1 MPTVIAVKRP
11 CGWYINS
18 RKIDSQGAW
27 GEVPVVPPGV
37 RVTDDSPNRKRRMR
51 RLLVVAALAAAVG
64 LPTLASE
71 LQAQSADE
79 PFEFALFSPLQAR
92 GPDSAIQVLRLSLI
106 YGENVSVKGLD
117 IGLVMRNTGGESKGL
132 QWGLV
137 GFVEGDF
144 VGLQNAAV
152 NVVEG
157 TITGMQWGL
166 YNQAAA
172 GEVFTVGP
180 REHDRRRL
188 GVPARTCEFRREYVR
203 PPDWARQHHPEQ
215 DRVLVPTDRE
225 LVLLTDP
232 SEGGDS
238 EDHR

>member
-51 RLLVVAALAAAVG
+51 RLLVVAGLAAAVG

-71 LQAQSADE
+71 LEAQSADE
-79 PFEFALFSPLQAR
+79 PFKFALFSPLQAR

-172 GEVFTVGP
+172 GEVFQLGLVNMTDDVSGFQLGLVNFAEKP
-180 REHDRRRL
+180 RICTASRL
-188 GVPARTCEFRREYVR
+188 GSSTSSRARPRSRSYR
-203 PPDWARQHHPEQ
+203 
-215 DRVLVPTDRE
+215 
-225 LVLLTDP
+225 
-232 SEGGDS
+232 S
-238 EDHR
+238 